1 MSARSTPT
9 RYGAVPIAI
18 HWITALALLGLLVSG
33 FRAADMLDDVAK
45 TAILRIHT
53 AVGIAVLALTLARI
67 LWWVAVDKKPAYP
80 AGQPRWQQIASAAVH
95 GLLYLAVLLMAGS
108 GIAMMALSGAGDIVW
123 GGAAAPLP
131 DFREFAPR
139 AAHGIGATLLI
150 ALSLAHVAAALYH
163 QFILRDR
170 LLARMGVGRA

>member
-1 MSARSTPT
+1 MPAKSTPT

-33 FRAADMLDDVAK
+33 FRAADMLDDAAK

-53 AVGIAVLALTLARI
+53 AVGIAVLALTLARL
-67 LWWVAVDKKPAYP
+67 LWWVAIDRKPAYP

-95 GLLYLAVLLMAGS
+95 SLLYLAILLMAGS
-108 GIAMMALSGAGDIVW
+108 GIGMMALSGAGDIVW

-131 DFREFAPR
+131 DFRQFAPR

-150 ALSLAHVAAALYH
+150 ALTLAHTAAALYH

-170 LLARMGVGRA
+170 LLARMGLGRA